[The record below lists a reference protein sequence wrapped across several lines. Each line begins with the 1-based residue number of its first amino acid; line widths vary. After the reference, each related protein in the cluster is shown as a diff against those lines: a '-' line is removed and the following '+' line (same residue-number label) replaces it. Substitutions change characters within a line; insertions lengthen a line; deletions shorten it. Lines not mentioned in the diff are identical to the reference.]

1 MDAEEYVGCRN
12 IGKEHHG
19 YSDTHN
25 VLHVVHNH
33 KWRHLDS
40 VGSVLHVRPGFSVS
54 HPKQMVSHSPRNL
67 QRGHLLVP
75 RVVQSLLSG
84 LQCRSLRGPPDHRI
98 RRSIQQEHPGVAPK
112 VVPNAPRTRQAGM
125 NMPHDHNHQ
134 ISNYNRAFAIGVMLN
149 VIFVAIEAGYGVAAG
164 SLALI
169 ADAGHNLTDVLSL
182 LIAWGAALLA
192 TKPATEKRTYG
203 FRKVTIMASLASA
216 ILLLVALGGITW
228 EAIGRFF
235 DQKPVEGMTVIVV
248 AAIGVVI
255 NTITALL
262 FVSGQKH
269 DLNIRGAFL
278 HMAADAGVS
287 FGVVVAGVI
296 IMVTGWLLVD
306 PLISLLIVAVIL
318 VGTWSLLRDSM
329 DLAIDSVPKGIDIAG
344 IKRYLTSLETVS
356 QIHDLHVWALSTT
369 EVALSV
375 HLIID
380 DDSSDDGFLPKLQ
393 EQLHDR
399 FSIEHSTIQVER
411 QDDGPCMLNKNG
423 CI

>member
-1 MDAEEYVGCRN
+1 M
-12 IGKEHHG
+12 
-19 YSDTHN
+19 S
-25 VLHVVHNH
+25 
-33 KWRHLDS
+33 
-40 VGSVLHVRPGFSVS
+40 
-54 HPKQMVSHSPRNL
+54 
-67 QRGHLLVP
+67 
-75 RVVQSLLSG
+75 
-84 LQCRSLRGPPDHRI
+84 
-98 RRSIQQEHPGVAPK
+98 
-112 VVPNAPRTRQAGM
+112 
-125 NMPHDHNHQ
+125 HDHNHQ
-134 ISNYNRAFAIGVMLN
+134 ISNYNWAFAIGVMLN

-182 LIAWGAALLA
+182 LLAWGAALLA

-235 DQKPVEGMTVIVV
+235 DPKPVEGMTVIAV

-287 FGVVVAGVI
+287 FGVVVAGII

-329 DLAIDSVPKGIDIAG
+329 NLAIDSVPKGIDIAG
-344 IKRYLTSLETVS
+344 IKRYLTSLENVF
-356 QIHDLHVWALSTT
+356 QIHDLHVWPMSTT

-375 HLIID
+375 HLIIV
-380 DDSSDDGFLPKLQ
+380 DDSLNNDFLPKLQ
-393 EQLHDR
+393 QQLHDR

-411 QDDGPCMLNKNG
+411 QDDGPCILNKNG